1 MGSVGQVWLS
11 LGGAPKQRWMAVAG
25 IPFLQEREKPRGN
38 DCVIGLGRY
47 GEGGT
52 EAGRRQASGSRVVG
66 GAASPGGISVKI
78 GGVER
83 AAEAM
88 ADADGRSVSPWLM
101 NGAAGVVK
109 ALPAAE
115 IERRLR
121 REGLQAELAP
131 LRSGGQAV
139 WRRRF
144 AATVFDLLVVDVRRV
159 IRERTV
165 VNDVNYVVD
174 DRLRNIIAKAATRA
188 LYALGLDFG
197 EVDVEL
203 DDWGKA
209 TIAGVGVALAPTTR
223 EAEDAL
229 GAAVASFA
237 AAWAAETRQGT
248 RVTLG
253 ADPEF
258 VMLGPDGKVVPA
270 SRYFPRDGDA
280 GCDSV
285 VIRGVRRWPLA
296 ELRPAPATEPAAV
309 AKDLRRLLGEAAR
322 RTAGAALSWR
332 AGAGP
337 VRGLPLGGH
346 VHVSGAALT
355 GERLRAL
362 DNAVALPLRLLE
374 PPSAAARRPRFG
386 ALGDFR
392 RQSHGG
398 FEYRTPPSWLV
409 SPRLARGVLALAKVA
424 AEHSRDLASAR
435 PLDDDVVRDAFY
447 AGDRQALLAG
457 FAAVR
462 TALAGTDGYR
472 AYEALI
478 SPLFEAID
486 RGRTWNET
494 ADIRERWGIAVL

>member
-1 MGSVGQVWLS
+1 MGLEGRTWLE
-11 LGGAPKQRWMAVAG
+11 LGGLPKERWTAVAG
-25 IPFLQEREKPRGN
+25 IPFLQERETVRGN
-38 DCVIGLGRY
+38 DCVIRLGKSGEDGSEEAREAVGVRKDALAGGL
-47 GEGGT
+47 
-52 EAGRRQASGSRVVG
+52 
-66 GAASPGGISVKI
+66 SVKI

-83 AAEAM
+83 AEGASPGGSA
-88 ADADGRSVSPWLM
+88 RSVSPWLM
-101 NGAAGVVK
+101 NRAAGVAEK
-109 ALPAAE
+109 LPAAE

-144 AATVFDLLVVDVRRV
+144 RATVFDLLVVDARRV
-159 IRERTV
+159 LFERGTV
-165 VNDVNYVVD
+165 VNDINYVVD
-174 DRLRNIIAKAATRA
+174 DRLRNIVAKAATRA

-209 TIAGVGVALAPTTR
+209 TIAGVGVTLAPTKGA
-223 EAEDAL
+223 AEDAL
-229 GAAVASFA
+229 GAAVSAFA
-237 AAWAAETRQGT
+237 AAWAAETRDGT

-270 SRYFPRDGDA
+270 SRFFPRDGDA

-322 RTAGAALSWR
+322 RTAGTALSWR

-346 VHVSGAALT
+346 VHVSGAVLT

-424 AEHSRDLASAR
+424 AEHSRDLAPAR
-435 PLDDDVVRDAFY
+435 PLDDDAVRDAFY
-447 AGDRQALLAG
+447 AGDREALLAG
-457 FAAVR
+457 FAIVR
-462 TALAGTDGYR
+462 EALAGTAGYR
-472 AYEALI
+472 KYEAMI

-494 ADIRERWGIAVL
+494 ADLRERWGIAVL